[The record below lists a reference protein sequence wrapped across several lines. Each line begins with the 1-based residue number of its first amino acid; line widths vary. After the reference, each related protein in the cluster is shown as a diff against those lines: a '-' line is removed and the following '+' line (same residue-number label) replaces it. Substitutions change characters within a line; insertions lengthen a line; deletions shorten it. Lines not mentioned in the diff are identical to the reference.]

1 MGLWHAECYTKL
13 EGDNFP
19 VLGRDDLDDSFMG
32 EDESESEDVNRFQ
45 VARNGDSMMVPFQ
58 CDKCHFMNIQ
68 GREPRVSSHQDN
80 LMLLAL
86 RRVILDS
93 FWSRETSTVLANF
106 REGQKEAKIKR
117 TLGMEDRIF
126 RRRGPFPLEDA
137 WGVAEACCV
146 VWRSLDAGKNT
157 KRVQFDTVWKMRT
170 FQSNYAHAGM
180 EGTGAVFMNSD
191 GTSARVSNSP
201 TNSVW
206 FNRFMMGMHKR
217 MGDVNKPDMAV
228 DRYVI
233 RGCFEVAQ
241 DIWDNNP
248 MDVFARKEIEKAI
261 CIVISGYFGG
271 LRGEEIAKG
280 DRGAMM
286 ERWKDS
292 MSHEETPFVPLT
304 LLGRF
309 KRETGEKVFC
319 QPLAAV
325 TKGGR
330 SLEI

>member
-1 MGLWHAECYTKL
+1 
-13 EGDNFP
+13 
-19 VLGRDDLDDSFMG
+19 
-32 EDESESEDVNRFQ
+32 
-45 VARNGDSMMVPFQ
+45 
-58 CDKCHFMNIQ
+58 
-68 GREPRVSSHQDN
+68 
-80 LMLLAL
+80 
-86 RRVILDS
+86 
-93 FWSRETSTVLANF
+93 
-106 REGQKEAKIKR
+106 
-117 TLGMEDRIF
+117 
-126 RRRGPFPLEDA
+126 
-137 WGVAEACCV
+137 
-146 VWRSLDAGKNT
+146 
-157 KRVQFDTVWKMRT
+157 
-170 FQSNYAHAGM
+170 
-180 EGTGAVFMNSD
+180 MNSD

-217 MGDVNKPDMAV
+217 MGDVNRPDMAV

-241 DIWDNNP
+241 TIWDNNP
-248 MDVFARKEIEKAI
+248 MDDFARKEIEKAI

-286 ERWKDS
+286 DRWRDS
-292 MSHEETPFVPLT
+292 MSHEEMPFVPLT

-309 KRETGEKVFC
+309 KRETGEKVFV

-330 SLEI
+330 SLEIWFAKLLTSFKREGKDQGPLFPNEKEKAMTISEMDVLFHALLNEVQKRNPAAIPDHIKVEESYSVSRSLRRGATSEAQNVDIPSDVINANNRWRKDFRSKGIRPSGSMLDHYSEARVMAPTLTKFSKELPS